1 MSSVDELIRRLCPSG
16 VEHRALG
23 DAGEVFRGRRFTK
36 TDYVDDGL
44 AAIHYG
50 ELYTHYGSSA
60 SQVITRVRADLA
72 PNLRFVEPGDVVIAE
87 VGETLEDVG
96 KAVAWLGDE
105 KVAIHDGCYGFR
117 SELDPTFV
125 SYYLQT
131 AAFHAEKNRHVARAK
146 LKRLSLQ
153 GLRQIRIP
161 MPPLE
166 VQREIVRVLDLFQ
179 SLEAELEA
187 ELEARRR
194 QYAHHRNSL
203 FTYAD
208 FGREVRWVTLG
219 EVAEFKYG
227 YTASAADEGA
237 YRFLRI
243 TDINPWGKLSLDGKK
258 YVDGSVPSEF
268 VVGIGDLLVART
280 GATFGKTMLVTTDDP
295 AVYASFLIRIRFHER
310 TILPAYYWHFAQSGL
325 YWTQA
330 NSLVSVGGQPQ
341 FNANAL
347 KNVEVPTPSLT
358 DQERI
363 VGILDTFDALVND
376 LSVGLPAE
384 LAARRKQYEYYRD
397 QLLTFEEDA

>member
-1 MSSVDELIRRLCPSG
+1 MSNVDDLIRRLCPKG
-16 VEHRALG
+16 VEYRALG
-23 DAGEVFRGRRFTK
+23 DAGDVFRGRRFTK
-36 TDYVDDGL
+36 TDYVDEGL

-50 ELYTHYGSSA
+50 ELYTHYGTSA

-125 SYYLQT
+125 SYFLQT

-146 LKRLSLQ
+146 VKRLSIQ

-161 MPPLE
+161 VPPLE

-194 QYAHHRNSL
+194 QYAHYRDSL
-203 FTYAD
+203 LTSA
-208 FGREVRWVTLG
+208 ESQWSSLG

-227 YTASAADEGA
+227 YTASAAEAGE

-243 TDINPWGKLSLDGKK
+243 TDINPWGKLSSHGAK
-258 YVDGSVPSEF
+258 YVDGSAASDY
-268 VVGIGDLLVART
+268 VVGIGDLLMART
-280 GATFGKTMLVTTDDP
+280 GATFGKTMLVTTDEP
-295 AVYASFLIRIRFHER
+295 GVFASFLIRIRFNER
-310 TILPAYYWHFAQSGL
+310 TVLPAYYWHFAQSGI
-325 YWTQA
+325 YWMQA
-330 NSLVSVGGQPQ
+330 RSLVSTGGQQQ

-347 KNVEVPTPSLT
+347 RNVDVPVPSHAE
-358 DQERI
+358 QEQI
-363 VGILDTFDALVND
+363 VAILDKFDALVND

-384 LAARRKQYEYYRD
+384 LVARRQQYEYYRD
-397 QLLTFEEDA
+397 RLLTFEEAA